1 MAGVCFVAVKY
12 YEKVCVCVF
21 GTMGL
26 HDRPLLCCPLLIST
40 ISSFFFPPPPVV
52 CFRRNRSIALSS
64 LLIELEAKRGG
75 GSKVVWSGER
85 NEGGRKERAHGES
98 C

>member
-1 MAGVCFVAVKY
+1 MCVCFRDD
-12 YEKVCVCVF
+12 
-21 GTMGL
+21 GL
-26 HDRPLLCCPLLIST
+26 ARSPSPLL
-40 ISSFFFPPPPVV
+40 SSPHFDDFLFFFPPPPVV